1 MTDGNSNT
9 GFADVTDVYQELKKE
24 LEE

>member
-1 MTDGNSNT
+1 MTNGNSNT